1 MPERVIVN
9 GKEKFEEMQERQKKA
24 FAGFL
29 NLVKIYQKTEDP
41 ELTENQT
48 NFIKDFILVFENMI
62 PVFGQLKNP
71 LMVGYIS
78 MLLSIMVE
86 GAKEMETIE
95 KVVHLYFESI
105 KNAKDIVD
113 ARNLDAL
120 FKDIVVKQ

>member
-1 MPERVIVN
+1 MPERVVVN

-48 NFIKDFILVFENMI
+48 NFVKDFILVFENMI

-78 MLLSIMVE
+78 MLLSVMVE